1 MTIQKTAAQHLN
13 ELEELIAYN
22 VKQAQTKPD
31 AVLENDEP
39 DMLMGAADA
48 ESNMTVKKQEFDPTN
63 PNIQYD
69 PTVSEEY
76 KQASFLAKNILN
88 DIKKQGEEA
97 KKKEEDVK
105 DDDVEDKEKEKKAA
119 MNLYKMGAN
128 VAVAALK
135 DLTITKEANGIR
147 KLGYNIGLTALEKLG
162 ADIAALRPQL
172 ETLVIQKILTE
183 AEKEAI
189 EQAVG
194 QANNIDEE
202 FINNTAKDNEELK
215 KTLESI
221 YLGKNVPNESKEP
234 QTLDTSTEKVAW
246 LKNWGY

>member
-48 ESNMTVKKQEFDPTN
+48 ESNMTVKKQEVDPTN

-88 DIKKQGEEA
+88 DIKKQG
-97 KKKEEDVK
+97 KEEDVK
-105 DDDVEDKEKEKKAA
+105 DDDVENKEKEKKAA
-119 MNLYKMGAN
+119 MNLYKMGAD

-194 QANNIDEE
+194 NASNVDEE

>member
-48 ESNMTVKKQEFDPTN
+48 ESNMTVKKQEVDPTN

-88 DIKKQGEEA
+88 DIKKQG
-97 KKKEEDVK
+97 KEENVK
-105 DDDVEDKEKEKKAA
+105 EDDVENKEKEKKAA
-119 MNLYKMGAN
+119 MNLYKMGAD

-194 QANNIDEE
+194 NASNVDEE